1 MVLPSWPS
9 IVASERNT
17 SHQRDPLWFTAGK
30 CTVLHELVI
39 NTLLPYSAGVGRT
52 GTFIAIDII
61 LKQVEKEGIVDVSRV
76 ITNMRHQRM
85 KMVQTPVSTAVTE
98 QSIDI
103 NSLQS
108 QDQYTF
114 IHDVILE
121 SVTCGDTQISSGE
134 LRPTIAKLKNTDPA
148 TGKTLFQSQFEVHL
162 FKLVRSISSI
172 PCRCS
177 TKSLLILTIKE

>member
-1 MVLPSWPS
+1 M
-9 IVASERNT
+9 IN
-17 SHQRDPLWFTAGK
+17 
-30 CTVLHELVI
+30 TVLS
-39 NTLLPYSAGVGRT
+39 YSAGVGRT

-85 KMVQTPVSTAVTE
+85 KMVQTPVSTVTD
-98 QSIDI
+98 QSINI

-108 QDQYTF
+108 QEQYTF

-134 LRPTIAKLKNTDPA
+134 LRPAIAKLKNTDPA
-148 TGKTLFQSQFEVHL
+148 TGKTLFQSQFEVHI

-172 PCRCS
+172 PCRCL

>member
-39 NTLLPYSAGVGRT
+39 NTLLSYSAGVGRT

-76 ITNMRHQRM
+76 ITNM
-85 KMVQTPVSTAVTE
+85 
-98 QSIDI
+98 
-103 NSLQS
+103 N
-108 QDQYTF
+108 
-114 IHDVILE
+114 
-121 SVTCGDTQISSGE
+121 
-134 LRPTIAKLKNTDPA
+134 
-148 TGKTLFQSQFEVHL
+148 
-162 FKLVRSISSI
+162 
-172 PCRCS
+172 RCS
-177 TKSLLILTIKE
+177 KPSAVYSTIDYSKLHETASAAYSCASC

>member
-1 MVLPSWPS
+1 M
-9 IVASERNT
+9 
-17 SHQRDPLWFTAGK
+17 
-30 CTVLHELVI
+30 I

-85 KMVQTPVSTAVTE
+85 KMVQTPVSTVTE

-148 TGKTLFQSQFEVHL
+148 TGKTLFQAQFEVHL